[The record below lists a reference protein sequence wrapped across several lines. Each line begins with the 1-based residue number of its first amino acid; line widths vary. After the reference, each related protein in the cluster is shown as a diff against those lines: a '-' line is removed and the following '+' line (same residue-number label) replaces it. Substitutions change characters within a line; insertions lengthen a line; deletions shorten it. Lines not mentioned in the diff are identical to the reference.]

1 MKTYLFSYALVKII
15 LGCGKVEERL
25 QKFMA
30 RCGVA
35 SRRKCEEII
44 TEGRV
49 KVNSFVVT
57 ELGYKVD
64 PGEDKVY
71 VDDKIISVEENKVYI
86 ALNKPEGIVS
96 TVKDEKERKTILD
109 LVQIEE
115 RIYPIGRLDYDT
127 SGLIILTNDGD
138 IYNKVIHP
146 RQVINKVYI
155 ALLEGCPTQQEISN
169 FCNGVDIGGYITAKA
184 GFEITKR
191 VGLNCKV
198 TITIHEGKNR
208 QIRKMCDAIGH
219 PVIALKR
226 ISVGNI
232 TLGDMEKGSW
242 RNLTEEEI
250 RYLKDL

>member
-1 MKTYLFSYALVKII
+1 MTKII
-15 LGCGKVEERL
+15 LGSDIVEERL

-30 RCGVA
+30 SCGVA

-44 TEGRV
+44 TAGRV
-49 KVNSFVVT
+49 KVNDLMVT
-57 ELGYKVD
+57 ELGHKVD
-64 PGEDKVY
+64 PEKDRVH
-71 VDDKIISVEENKVYI
+71 VDNKIINMEENKVYI

-109 LVQIEE
+109 LVKVKE

-127 SGLIILTNDGD
+127 CGLIILTNDGD

-146 RQVINKVYI
+146 RQAINKVYLAI
-155 ALLEGCPTQQEISN
+155 LEGCPNEEEISK
-169 FCNGVDIGGYITAKA
+169 FCNGIDIEGYITAKA
-184 GFEITKR
+184 DLQINKR
-191 VGLNCKV
+191 VGFNCRA

-226 ISVGNI
+226 VSVGNI
-232 TLGDMEKGSW
+232 LLGDMEKGSW
-242 RNLTEEEI
+242 RNLTEDEI
-250 RYLKDL
+250 KYLKNL

>member
-1 MKTYLFSYALVKII
+1 M
-15 LGCGKVEERL
+15 EERL

-30 RCGVA
+30 SCGVA

-44 TEGRV
+44 TAGRV
-49 KVNSFVVT
+49 KVNDLMVT
-57 ELGYKVD
+57 ELGHKVD
-64 PGEDKVY
+64 PEKDRVH
-71 VDDKIISVEENKVYI
+71 VDNKIINMEENKVYI

-109 LVQIEE
+109 LVKVKE

-127 SGLIILTNDGD
+127 CGLIILTNDGD

-146 RQVINKVYI
+146 RQAINKVYLAI
-155 ALLEGCPTQQEISN
+155 LEGCPNEEEISK
-169 FCNGVDIGGYITAKA
+169 FCNGIDIEGYITAKA
-184 GFEITKR
+184 DLQINKR
-191 VGLNCKV
+191 VGFNCRA

-226 ISVGNI
+226 VSVGNI
-232 TLGDMEKGSW
+232 LLGDMEKGSW
-242 RNLTEEEI
+242 RNLTEDEI
-250 RYLKDL
+250 KYLKNL

>member
-1 MKTYLFSYALVKII
+1 M
-15 LGCGKVEERL
+15 EERL

-44 TEGRV
+44 TSGRV
-49 KVNSFVVT
+49 KVNNLEVT
-57 ELGYKVD
+57 ELGHKIDPEKDIVHVD
-64 PGEDKVY
+64 N
-71 VDDKIISVEENKVYI
+71 KIIAIEENKVYI

-96 TVKDEKERKTILD
+96 TVKDEKDRKTILD
-109 LVQIEE
+109 LVKVEE

-146 RQVINKVYI
+146 RQAINKVYI
-155 ALLEGCPTQQEISN
+155 AIIEGCPNQEEIDK
-169 FCNGVDIGGYITAKA
+169 FCNGIDIDGYITAKA
-184 GFEITKR
+184 NFEITKR
-191 VGLNCKV
+191 VGFNCRA

-208 QIRKMCDAIGH
+208 QIRKMCEAIEH

-226 ISVGNI
+226 TSVGNI
-232 TLGDMEKGSW
+232 KLGDMEKGSW
-242 RNLTEEEI
+242 RNLTEDEI
-250 RYLKDL
+250 NYLKNL

>member
-1 MKTYLFSYALVKII
+1 M
-15 LGCGKVEERL
+15 EERL

-35 SRRKCEEII
+35 SRRTCEKVI

-49 KVNSFVVT
+49 KVNDFVVT
-57 ELGYKVD
+57 ELGNKID
-64 PGEDKVY
+64 PDKDRVY
-71 VDDKIISVEENKVYI
+71 VDNKIINIEENKVYI

-109 LVQIEE
+109 LVKVKE

-127 SGLIILTNDGD
+127 CGLIILTNDGD

-146 RQVINKVYI
+146 RQAINKVYI
-155 ALLEGCPTQQEISN
+155 AILEGCPNQEEIDK
-169 FCNGVDIGGYITAKA
+169 FCNGIDIDGYITAQA
-184 GFEITKR
+184 HFEITKR
-191 VGLNCKV
+191 VGFNCRA

-208 QIRKMCDAIGH
+208 QIRKMCEAIDH

-250 RYLKDL
+250 NYLKNL

>member
-1 MKTYLFSYALVKII
+1 MYIVLKIK
-15 LGCGKVEERL
+15 LGSVIVEERL

-44 TEGRV
+44 TAGRV
-49 KVNSFVVT
+49 KVNNLVVS
-57 ELGYKVD
+57 ELGNKINPEEDSVEVD
-64 PGEDKVY
+64 N
-71 VDDKIISVEENKVYI
+71 KIINIEENKVYI

-96 TVKDEKERKTILD
+96 TVKDEKGRETILD
-109 LVQIEE
+109 LVKTKE

-127 SGLIILTNDGD
+127 CGLIILTNDGD

-146 RQVINKVYI
+146 RQAINKVYMAI
-155 ALLEGCPTQQEISN
+155 LEGCPNEEEIST
-169 FCNGVDIGGYITAKA
+169 FCNGVDIDGYITAKA

-191 VGLNCKV
+191 IGFNCRA

-208 QIRKMCDAIGH
+208 QIRKMCDIIGH
-219 PVIALKR
+219 SVIALKR

-232 TLGDMEKGSW
+232 QLGNMEKGEW
-242 RNLTEEEI
+242 RNLTFDEI
-250 RYLKDL
+250 NYLKNL

>member
-1 MKTYLFSYALVKII
+1 
-15 LGCGKVEERL
+15 VEERL

-35 SRRKCEEII
+35 SRRKCEEVI
-44 TEGRV
+44 TAGRV
-49 KVNSFVVT
+49 KVNDFVVT
-57 ELGYKVD
+57 ELGHKVD
-64 PGEDKVY
+64 PDKDKVY
-71 VDDKIISVEENKVYI
+71 VDNKIINVEENKVYI

-96 TVKDEKERKTILD
+96 TVKDEKDRKTILD
-109 LVQIEE
+109 LVNIKE

-138 IYNKVIHP
+138 IYNRVIHP
-146 RQVINKVYI
+146 RQAINKVYI
-155 ALLEGCPTQQEISN
+155 AIIEGCPNQEEISK
-169 FCNGVDIGGYITAKA
+169 FCNGIDIDGYITAQADFKV
-184 GFEITKR
+184 TKR
-191 VGLNCKV
+191 VGFNCRA

-226 ISVGNI
+226 VSVGNI
-232 TLGDMEKGSW
+232 TLGNMEKEEW

-250 RYLKDL
+250 EYLKNL

>member
-1 MKTYLFSYALVKII
+1 M
-15 LGCGKVEERL
+15 
-25 QKFMA
+25 
-30 RCGVA
+30 
-35 SRRKCEEII
+35 
-44 TEGRV
+44 
-49 KVNSFVVT
+49 VVT
-57 ELGYKVD
+57 ELGHKID
-64 PGEDKVY
+64 PEKDSVY
-71 VDDKIISVEENKVYI
+71 VDNKIINIEENKVYI

-96 TVKDEKERKTILD
+96 TVKDEKGRKTILD
-109 LVQIEE
+109 LVKTKE

-146 RQVINKVYI
+146 RQAINKVYM
-155 ALLEGCPTQQEISN
+155 ALLEGCPNEEEISK
-169 FCNGVDIGGYITAKA
+169 FCNGVDIDGYITAQA
-184 GFEITKR
+184 NFEVTKR
-191 VGLNCKV
+191 IGFNCKV

-232 TLGDMEKGSW
+232 TLGNMEKGSW

-250 RYLKDL
+250 KYLKEFIII

>member
-1 MKTYLFSYALVKII
+1 M
-15 LGCGKVEERL
+15 EERL

-35 SRRKCEEII
+35 SRRKCEEVI
-44 TEGRV
+44 TAGRV
-49 KVNSFVVT
+49 KVNDVVVT
-57 ELGYKVD
+57 ELGNKID
-64 PGEDKVY
+64 PDKDIVY
-71 VDDKIISVEENKVYI
+71 VDNKIINIEENKVYI

-109 LVQIEE
+109 LVKTKE

-138 IYNKVIHP
+138 IYNRVIHP
-146 RQVINKVYI
+146 RQAINKVYI
-155 ALLEGCPTQQEISN
+155 ALLEGCATEEEISK
-169 FCNGVDIGGYITAKA
+169 FCNGIDIDGYITAGA
-184 GFEITKR
+184 NFEINKR
-191 VGLNCKV
+191 IGFNSKV

-226 ISVGNI
+226 VSVGEI
-232 TLGDMEKGSW
+232 TLGNMEKGEW
-242 RNLTEEEI
+242 RNLTQEEI
-250 RYLKDL
+250 KYLKNL

>member
-1 MKTYLFSYALVKII
+1 MTKII
-15 LGCGKVEERL
+15 LGSDIVEERL

-30 RCGVA
+30 SCGVA

-44 TEGRV
+44 TGGRV
-49 KVNSFVVT
+49 KVNDLMVT
-57 ELGYKVD
+57 ELGHKVD
-64 PGEDKVY
+64 PEKDIVQ
-71 VDDKIISVEENKVYI
+71 VDNKIINIEENKVYI

-109 LVQIEE
+109 LVKVKE

-127 SGLIILTNDGD
+127 CGLIILTNDGD

-146 RQVINKVYI
+146 RQAINKVYLAI
-155 ALLEGCPTQQEISN
+155 LEGCPNEEEISK
-169 FCNGVDIGGYITAKA
+169 FCNGIDIEGYTTAKA
-184 GFEITKR
+184 DLQINKR
-191 VGLNCKV
+191 VGFNCRA

-226 ISVGNI
+226 VSVGNI
-232 TLGDMEKGSW
+232 LLGDMEKGSW
-242 RNLTEEEI
+242 RNLTEDEI
-250 RYLKDL
+250 KYLKNL